1 MSRLFY
7 FVRHGQTY
15 FNLRLQLQGRCDS
28 PLTPLGIQQAEKS
41 AKVLSGQF
49 FDRAFASPAGRVR
62 ETADIL
68 LKNRQV
74 ELTYLED
81 LQEPDFGV
89 MEGYYVQDQEL
100 VQKCF
105 GHLDFKEA
113 GGEGKDSLR
122 FRTEKVFQD
131 ILSQTKENDR
141 ILIVSHGIMSM
152 AFMSYVLKMDM
163 RAYRQAC
170 LDEGRA
176 FMPNAGILI
185 FKEEMGK
192 VSLIQ
197 KPCEAK
203 DLCLPKKDK
212 TIDIFYVRHGQTI
225 FNLRHQVQGRSDAP
239 LTELGIQQANQAQ
252 KALRNK
258 VFSKAYVSY
267 AKRAIDTAK
276 IVLEG
281 HDIPISIEKNLQEMN
296 FGDLEG
302 RLIDEA
308 ILKELY
314 ACHQNQENFLS
325 HQGENLGAVKTRWQ
339 SLLEKVYFEN
349 QDGDQV
355 LLVGHGTMYAIMAA
369 YLLKLD
375 RLGLELYCK
384 NQGQSYSYNGGI
396 ARFQLDKEGL
406 HLVHLMQDPKTY
418 LCE

>member
-49 FDRAFASPAGRVR
+49 FDCAFASPAGRVR

-74 ELTYLED
+74 KLTYLED
-81 LQEPDFGV
+81 LQEPNFGI
-89 MEGYYVQDQEL
+89 MEGRQVEDQDL
-100 VQKCF
+100 MQKCF
-105 GHLDFKEA
+105 GSLDFEQA
-113 GGEGKDSLR
+113 GGEGKEELR
-122 FRTEKVFQD
+122 LRTEKVFQE
-131 ILSQTKENDR
+131 ILSQTKKNDR

-152 AFMSYVLKMDM
+152 AFMSYILKLDM
-163 RAYRQAC
+163 LAYRQAC
-170 LDEGRA
+170 LDEGRV

-185 FKEEMGK
+185 FQEDHGK

-212 TIDIFYVRHGQTI
+212 TIDIFYVRHGQTL

-239 LTELGIQQANQAQ
+239 LTDLGIEQAIQAQQAL
-252 KALRNK
+252 KNK
-258 VFSKAYVSY
+258 QFSKAYVSY
-267 AKRAIDTAK
+267 AKRAVDTAK
-276 IVLEG
+276 IVLAG
-281 HDIPISIEKNLQEMN
+281 HDTEISIEKNLQEMN

-302 RLIDEA
+302 RLVDEA

-314 ACHQNQENFLS
+314 ACHQNQENFLN

-339 SLLEKVYFEN
+339 SILEKVYFEN

-355 LLVGHGTMYAIMAA
+355 LFVGHGTMYAIMVA
-369 YLLKLD
+369 YLLKTD
-375 RLGLELYCK
+375 RLGLEAYCK
-384 NQGQSYSYNGGI
+384 QRGQQYSYNGGI
-396 ARFQLDKEGL
+396 ARFQLNKDGI
-406 HLVHLMQDPKTY
+406 HLVQLMQDPKTY
-418 LCE
+418 LHE